1 MAIAIADSAGKA
13 VRSLTAPGEAGFH
26 RVVWDLVAGDP
37 KLRIRRT
44 ELSGQPQFVRPGRY
58 KVSLTAGKAAAREHT
73 LELHALP
80 GTYLSEL

>member
-1 MAIAIADSAGKA
+1 
-13 VRSLTAPGEAGFH
+13 LTGPGEAGFH

-44 ELSGQPQFVRPGRY
+44 ELSGQPALVRPGRY
-58 KVSLTAGKAAAREHT
+58 KVSVTAGRSAPRVHT
-73 LELHALP
+73 VDVRAVP